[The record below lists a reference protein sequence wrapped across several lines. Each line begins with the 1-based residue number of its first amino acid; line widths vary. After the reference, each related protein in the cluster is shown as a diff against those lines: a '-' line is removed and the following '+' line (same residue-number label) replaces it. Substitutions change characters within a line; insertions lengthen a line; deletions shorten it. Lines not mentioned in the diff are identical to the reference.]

1 MSAPGFTRK
10 LVFLL
15 SGFLV
20 WAAHFGLVYGIN
32 GLACARNFASQPVA
46 GASLVAVGVGAATAI
61 AALVIVAVLALAIAG
76 RGPGIRHEA
85 DGALRAFWRYGTI
98 AIALLGVVAVL
109 WSGLPVL
116 IISPCA

>member
-1 MSAPGFTRK
+1 MNAPGFTRK
-10 LVFLL
+10 LTFFL

-32 GLACARNFASQPVA
+32 GLACARGVASQPVA
-46 GASLVAVGVGAATAI
+46 GTSLAAISVAAATVI
-61 AALVIVAVLALAIAG
+61 AAIVIVAVLVLAIAG

-98 AIALLGVVAVL
+98 AIASLGVIAVL